1 MSLHPNISLVIE
13 RCRDSESTLAIFK
26 AEKPNKFNV
35 LFADSVQT
43 QIDIKKKRG
52 FIGLFEVGGSLD
64 DLEKLLKES
73 K

>member
-1 MSLHPNISLVIE
+1 MSLHTNIHGVIQ
-13 RCRDSESTLAIFK
+13 RCKDSESTLAIFT
-26 AEKPNKFNV
+26 AEKPNQFNV

-52 FIGLFEVGGSLD
+52 LIGLFEVGDSLD
-64 DLEKLLKES
+64 DLEKLLKEV

>member
-1 MSLHPNISLVIE
+1 MSLHKTTAEVIK
-13 RCRDSESTLAIFK
+13 RCEDTTAPLAIFK
-26 AEKPNKFNV
+26 SEKPNKFNV

-52 FIGLFEVGGSLD
+52 FIFLFEVGGSLN
-64 DLEKLLKES
+64 DLEILLKEV

>member
-1 MSLHPNISLVIE
+1 MSLHTNIYDVLQ
-13 RCRDSESTLAIFK
+13 RCKDSESTLAIFK

-52 FIGLFEVGGSLD
+52 FIGLLEVGGSLD
-64 DLEKLLKES
+64 DLEKLLKEV

>member
-1 MSLHPNISLVIE
+1 VSLHTNINGVLE
-13 RCRDSESTLAIFK
+13 RCKDSESTLAIFK